1 MSDAMLHAVLQ
12 MPPALWQD
20 TELDRRQR
28 HARYVEASRRIEAQ
42 QAELDRCA
50 AALTV
55 LSERMAQMTDE
66 LTDNGKKNGGW

>member
-1 MSDAMLHAVLQ
+1 MLHAVLK
-12 MPPALWQD
+12 MPPELWQD
-20 TELDRRQR
+20 TDLDRRQR

-55 LSERMAQMTDE
+55 LYERMGQMVDT
-66 LTDNGKKNGGW
+66 LASSKNGGW